1 MRTTQSIWLGIS
13 VMFGIVWVFL
23 VQSWLFLNIFA
34 GLLVGPGLNLEDYL
48 QTGSSPSFS
57 VLWFSCLVAL
67 LIWLFATTTSRP
79 RNGDE
84 VRQKQPGWWLAATI
98 LVLLGWLYQLLFTIF
113 IWQVRGQSPTNV
125 SGMNYYPIPPGGWL
139 LLMVFVIIDVVLL
152 FWLPTL
158 LASPRTYRLVVPGAV
173 RLLGGR

>member
-1 MRTTQSIWLGIS
+1 MRTTQYIWLGIS
-13 VMFGIVWVFL
+13 VMLGIIWVFL
-23 VQSWLFLNIFA
+23 AQSWLFLNIFA

-98 LVLLGWLYQLLFTIF
+98 LVLLGWLYQLLFTVF